1 MLMQRVSELLRLKV
15 AILGVALAPVAA
27 LGGGYCDV
35 QYVLLAPKVNSQG
48 FDNNFY
54 YGSAPSVEEEGSLD
68 DALQFSLRLILG
80 YEDDCSGFGGRVRW
94 FTFDNDLGYDGLWN
108 GGSGTISLAGDVNLD
123 VDYIDTEATQRFNA
137 CGGCWSLL
145 GSGGVRWGRV
155 AMTNDSVPFVDD
167 VPASVNSATAGT
179 TFEGAG
185 PTVSLEGV
193 RPVGQT
199 GVSLFAN
206 GRTSILC
213 GDIDV
218 VSNYYSPVVYRIQN
232 EIVQVWEL
240 QVGLRHLLRFD
251 SGCSLQ
257 SGVFWEAQR
266 WDSESDALG
275 DLALF
280 GVGIQ
285 TGLLF

>member
-1 MLMQRVSELLRLKV
+1 MLTSRVQWVGLLMV
-15 AILGVALAPVAA
+15 AMVPLAAQ
-27 LGGGYCDV
+27 GGGYCDV
-35 QYVLLAPKVNSQG
+35 QYVLLAAKVNSQG

-54 YGSAPSVEEEGSLD
+54 YGSAPTVEEEGTFD
-68 DALQFSLRLILG
+68 DSLQFSLRLITG
-80 YEDDCSGFGGRVRW
+80 YEDDCTGFGGRVRW

-108 GGSGTISLAGDVNLD
+108 GGAGTVALQGDVNLD
-123 VDYIDTEATQRFNA
+123 VDDIDVEATQRFKA

-145 GSGGVRWGRV
+145 GSGGIRWGRV
-155 AMTNDSVPFVDD
+155 AMTNETVPFFED

-193 RPVGQT
+193 RPFGQT
-199 GVSLFAN
+199 GFSLFAN

-218 VSNYYSPVVYRIQN
+218 VSNYYTPVVYRIHN

-240 QVGLRHLLRFD
+240 QVGLRHLLRFKN
-251 SGCSLQ
+251 GCALQ
-257 SGVFWEAQR
+257 SGVFGEAQR
-266 WDSESDALG
+266 WDSESNALG